1 MITLITEVSYN
12 IIWSTKR
19 FSNSIKHFQWKN
31 ELTKQYYGDK
41 YLKKMLEYLGNESY
55 TKITKLN
62 PLIDMAYKA
71 KILTK
76 KELVLINS
84 CYGSA
89 FYHDNSKVY
98 KDNATAYFSC
108 DIIDDELKKEKINF
122 GNTDLKIVYTDR
134 VALMFMDDLL
144 LDFMKKNSKKIRDVL
159 VNKFS
164 IWLTLR

>member
-1 MITLITEVSYN
+1 MISLITEVSYN

-19 FSNSIKHFQWKN
+19 FSNSIKNFQGKN
-31 ELTKQYYGDK
+31 ELTKEYYNDR
-41 YLKKMLEYLGNESY
+41 YLKKMIEYLWNESY

-89 FYHDNSKVY
+89 FYYDNNKVY

-108 DIIDDELKKEKINF
+108 DIIDDEIKKEKINF

-134 VALMFMDDLL
+134 VAVMFMDGLL
-144 LDFMKKNSKKIRDVL
+144 LDFMKKNSKTIRDVL
-159 VNKFS
+159 INKFS